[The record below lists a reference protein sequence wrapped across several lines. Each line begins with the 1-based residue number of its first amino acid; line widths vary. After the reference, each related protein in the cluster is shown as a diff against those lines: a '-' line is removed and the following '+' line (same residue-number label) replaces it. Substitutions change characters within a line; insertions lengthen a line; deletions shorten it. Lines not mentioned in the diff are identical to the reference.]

1 MSARITPAMVT
12 NQTLTDLNTS
22 LSSLE
27 RTTDELSS
35 GRTILAPSDNPYGAN
50 RVIDLQSQLD
60 GLSSYEEN
68 AHEGIA
74 WENTAS
80 GAMTN
85 INEIAQR
92 VRELVVES
100 ANGTNNESDLDTI
113 ALEIEQLTESIKQ
126 DANTQYAG
134 QYVFSG
140 TATTTAP
147 YAEGAGED
155 EYQGN
160 AENVTRAVG
169 PSASVTITT
178 NISTL
183 LGNGEA
189 AEDGKLLDTLR
200 TIVKHLRG
208 GTTEDREK
216 LGTTDLTNLDGN
228 LETLSELQAVAG
240 SANDQLQT
248 SLTRNEDLQTAITG
262 SLADTEDTNVA
273 ATSIQY
279 ANEQAA
285 YEAALRAGATI
296 VQESL
301 INFLQ

>member
-12 NQTLTDLNTS
+12 NQTLTDLSSS
-22 LSSLE
+22 LSALE

-35 GRTILAPSDNPYGAN
+35 GRTILEPSDNPYGAN

-80 GAMTN
+80 GAMSN
-85 INEIAQR
+85 MNEIAQR
-92 VRELVVES
+92 IRELLVES
-100 ANGTNNESDLDTI
+100 ANGTNSQNDLETL
-113 ALEIEQLTESIKQ
+113 ALQVEQLTESIKE

-147 YAEGAGED
+147 YAQGPGED
-155 EYQGN
+155 EYKGN
-160 AENVTRAVG
+160 AENITRAVG
-169 PSASVTITT
+169 PAASVAITT

-200 TIVKHLRG
+200 TIAKHMRE
-208 GTTEDREK
+208 GTTEAREE
-216 LGTTDLTNLDGN
+216 LGTTDITNLDAN
-228 LETLSELQAVAG
+228 LDTLSQLQAVAG
-240 SANDQLQT
+240 SATDQLQT

-301 INFLQ
+301 LNFLQ